1 MATAAVL
8 TERAESLGLPITKN
22 AFEGTL
28 ENPVPPLP
36 YMVYLLPRE
45 ATAGADSRPNNLMAD
60 DWQLELYTVAD
71 DEAAEEIRTRIENEV
86 LHDVDYVKFV
96 AYVESEEIRID
107 KESIVLGSGDLYCT
121 DFQGTNEA
129 IPDDAV
135 IETEDNRLGH
145 IKGGAEI
152 EYAPEFY
159 EAKDDMGKVSK
170 VIITEEEATLKSG
183 IMTWCGTTL
192 EKLCQTA
199 RVTEDKTKGIRTV
212 KIGGIGNATG
222 KKYLLRFVHKD
233 TQDGNIR
240 VTIVGNNQAG
250 FTIAFAKDSETVIDA
265 EFKAQPMDKEGT
277 LILYTEDIDKTE

>member
-1 MATAAVL
+1 M
-8 TERAESLGLPITKN
+8 N
-22 AFEGTL
+22 
-28 ENPVPPLP
+28 
-36 YMVYLLPRE
+36 
-45 ATAGADSRPNNLMAD
+45 
-60 DWQLELYTVAD
+60 
-71 DEAAEEIRTRIENEV
+71 
-86 LHDVDYVKFV
+86 
-96 AYVESEEIRID
+96 

-121 DFQGTNEA
+121 EFEGTDKELPTNEEL
-129 IPDDAV
+129 
-135 IETEDNRLGH
+135 ETEENRLGH

-152 EYAPEFY
+152 EYAPSFY

-199 RVTEDKTKGIRTV
+199 RVTEDVTKKKRIV
-212 KIGGIGNATG
+212 KIGGIANATG
-222 KKYLLRFVHKD
+222 KKYVIHFVHKD
-233 TQDGNIR
+233 DVDGDVR

-277 LILYTEDIDKTE
+277 LAVFVVAVHPFVLEASKPWGLPSAATVNSM

>member
-1 MATAAVL
+1 M
-8 TERAESLGLPITKN
+8 N
-22 AFEGTL
+22 
-28 ENPVPPLP
+28 
-36 YMVYLLPRE
+36 
-45 ATAGADSRPNNLMAD
+45 
-60 DWQLELYTVAD
+60 
-71 DEAAEEIRTRIENEV
+71 
-86 LHDVDYVKFV
+86 
-96 AYVESEEIRID
+96 

-121 DFQGTNEA
+121 EFEGTDKELPTNE
-129 IPDDAV
+129 V
-135 IETEDNRLGH
+135 LETEENRLGH

-152 EYAPEFY
+152 EYAPSFY

-199 RVTEDKTKGIRTV
+199 RVTEKDGKRTV

-240 VTIVGNNQAG
+240 VTVVGNNQAG

-277 LILYTEDIDKTE
+277 LILYEEDMDVTEEAAGPESGGEQGSGEEPGGGA

>member
-1 MATAAVL
+1 M
-8 TERAESLGLPITKN
+8 N
-22 AFEGTL
+22 
-28 ENPVPPLP
+28 
-36 YMVYLLPRE
+36 
-45 ATAGADSRPNNLMAD
+45 
-60 DWQLELYTVAD
+60 
-71 DEAAEEIRTRIENEV
+71 
-86 LHDVDYVKFV
+86 
-96 AYVESEEIRID
+96 

-121 DFQGTNEA
+121 DFQGTDTA
-129 IPDDAV
+129 IPADDV

-199 RVTEDKTKGIRTV
+199 RVTESGGKRTV
-212 KIGGIGNATG
+212 KIGGVGNATG

-233 TQDGNIR
+233 DQDGNIR
-240 VTIVGNNQAG
+240 VTVVGNNQAG

-277 LILYTEDIDKTE
+277 LILYEEDMEAVGAEPEE

>member
-1 MATAAVL
+1 M
-8 TERAESLGLPITKN
+8 N
-22 AFEGTL
+22 
-28 ENPVPPLP
+28 
-36 YMVYLLPRE
+36 
-45 ATAGADSRPNNLMAD
+45 
-60 DWQLELYTVAD
+60 
-71 DEAAEEIRTRIENEV
+71 
-86 LHDVDYVKFV
+86 
-96 AYVESEEIRID
+96 

-121 DFQGTNEA
+121 EFQGTDTA
-129 IPDDAV
+129 IPADDV

-199 RVTEDKTKGIRTV
+199 RVTESAGKRTV

-240 VTIVGNNQAG
+240 VTVVGNNQAG

-265 EFKAQPMDKEGT
+265 EFKAQPMDEEGT
-277 LILYTEDIDKTE
+277 LILYEEDMEAAADSEET

>member
-1 MATAAVL
+1 ML
-8 TERAESLGLPITKN
+8 SNGLRSHGI
-22 AFEGTL
+22 
-28 ENPVPPLP
+28 
-36 YMVYLLPRE
+36 
-45 ATAGADSRPNNLMAD
+45 
-60 DWQLELYTVAD
+60 
-71 DEAAEEIRTRIENEV
+71 IE
-86 LHDVDYVKFV
+86 
-96 AYVESEEIRID
+96 ESEEIRMD

-129 IPDDAV
+129 IPDDTV

-222 KKYLLRFVHKD
+222 KKYLCDLSIKIPRMEISV
-233 TQDGNIR
+233 
-240 VTIVGNNQAG
+240 
-250 FTIAFAKDSETVIDA
+250 
-265 EFKAQPMDKEGT
+265 
-277 LILYTEDIDKTE
+277 

>member
-1 MATAAVL
+1 M
-8 TERAESLGLPITKN
+8 N
-22 AFEGTL
+22 
-28 ENPVPPLP
+28 
-36 YMVYLLPRE
+36 
-45 ATAGADSRPNNLMAD
+45 
-60 DWQLELYTVAD
+60 
-71 DEAAEEIRTRIENEV
+71 
-86 LHDVDYVKFV
+86 
-96 AYVESEEIRID
+96 

-121 DFQGTNEA
+121 EFEGTDKELTTNEEL
-129 IPDDAV
+129 
-135 IETEDNRLGH
+135 ETEENRLGH

-152 EYAPEFY
+152 EYAPSFY

-199 RVTEDKTKGIRTV
+199 RVTEDATKKKRIV
-212 KIGGIGNATG
+212 KIGGIANATG
-222 KKYLLRFVHKD
+222 KKYVIHFVHKD
-233 TQDGNIR
+233 DVDGDVR

-277 LILYTEDIDKTE
+277 LILYEEDMDETAAAGKETA

>member
-1 MATAAVL
+1 M
-8 TERAESLGLPITKN
+8 
-22 AFEGTL
+22 
-28 ENPVPPLP
+28 
-36 YMVYLLPRE
+36 
-45 ATAGADSRPNNLMAD
+45 
-60 DWQLELYTVAD
+60 
-71 DEAAEEIRTRIENEV
+71 
-86 LHDVDYVKFV
+86 
-96 AYVESEEIRID
+96 D
-107 KESIVLGSGDLYCT
+107 KESIVLGSGDLYCM
-121 DFQGTNEA
+121 DFQGTDTE
-129 IPDDAV
+129 IPADNV

-199 RVTEDKTKGIRTV
+199 RVTEANGKRTV

-233 TQDGNIR
+233 TEDGNIR

-277 LILYTEDIDKTE
+277 LILYEEDMDEADQTRDQTA

>member
-1 MATAAVL
+1 M
-8 TERAESLGLPITKN
+8 N
-22 AFEGTL
+22 
-28 ENPVPPLP
+28 
-36 YMVYLLPRE
+36 
-45 ATAGADSRPNNLMAD
+45 
-60 DWQLELYTVAD
+60 
-71 DEAAEEIRTRIENEV
+71 
-86 LHDVDYVKFV
+86 
-96 AYVESEEIRID
+96 

-121 DFQGTNEA
+121 EFQGTDTA
-129 IPDDAV
+129 IPADDV

-199 RVTEDKTKGIRTV
+199 RVTENEGKRTV
-212 KIGGIGNATG
+212 KIGGVGNATG

-233 TQDGNIR
+233 EQDGNIR
-240 VTIVGNNQAG
+240 VTVVGNNQAG

-277 LILYTEDIDKTE
+277 LILYEEDMDAAGTE

>member
-1 MATAAVL
+1 MF
-8 TERAESLGLPITKN
+8 SNGLRSHGI
-22 AFEGTL
+22 
-28 ENPVPPLP
+28 
-36 YMVYLLPRE
+36 
-45 ATAGADSRPNNLMAD
+45 
-60 DWQLELYTVAD
+60 
-71 DEAAEEIRTRIENEV
+71 IE
-86 LHDVDYVKFV
+86 
-96 AYVESEEIRID
+96 ESEEIRMD

-135 IETEDNRLGH
+135 VETEDNRLGH

-199 RVTEDKTKGIRTV
+199 RVTEDK
-212 KIGGIGNATG
+212 A